1 MNTKH
6 FFWLLVVLI
15 LGILLK
21 QKLNKKELYK
31 NYVLTSGRIVNYE
44 SWKFRKVEFLI
55 DNIELEERATMS
67 IPFPSCGDIIY
78 NNLSEI
84 SQIKF
89 PVIYSSNNKMNHEIM
104 IYNKQY
110 ESLGISVPDSL
121 KSIVNELSN
130 CFNQRK

>member
-6 FFWLLVVLI
+6 FFWILVVLI
-15 LGILLK
+15 FGILLK

-31 NYVLTSGRIVNYE
+31 NYILTSGRIVNYE

-55 DNIELEERATMS
+55 DNIELKEKASMG
-67 IPFPSCGDIIY
+67 IPFPSCGDRIY
-78 NNLSEI
+78 DKLNEI

-89 PVIYSSNNKMNHEIM
+89 PVIYLNEDKMNHEIL

-110 ESLGISVPDSL
+110 ERLGISVPDSL